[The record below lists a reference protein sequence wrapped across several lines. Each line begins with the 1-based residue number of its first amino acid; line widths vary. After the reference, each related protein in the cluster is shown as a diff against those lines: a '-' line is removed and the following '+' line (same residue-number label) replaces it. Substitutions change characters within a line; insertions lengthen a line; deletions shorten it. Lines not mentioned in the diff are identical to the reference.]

1 MYPHVYN
8 VSAGNL
14 NDPGVYAPLAS
25 FVPDPIGSSTQVT
38 RTQHQSAGNET
49 NPAFTYLVNF
59 TSTVT
64 VTDLIV
70 EFQQTSPTLGAASI
84 IDVQLPPAAG
94 IAAISFAIDTL
105 DDPSTSECDSGQ
117 RCWADS
123 IDLGAIVAVGT
134 SLEDSAGTSTQIQT
148 DDLMFGGSA
157 GSGNS
162 CPTYQQLQADG
173 FSCPGSNVCL
183 PQGCMMCPSPFMM
196 TGTGSP
202 CTDPQAVICG
212 CQ

>member
-1 MYPHVYN
+1 M
-8 VSAGNL
+8 SL
-14 NDPGVYAPLAS
+14 LAS
-25 FVPDPIGSSTQVT
+25 FVADPIGSSTQVT

-84 IDVQLPPAAG
+84 IDVQLTAATDTAATSRSSSIRWTIPPR
-94 IAAISFAIDTL
+94 L
-105 DDPSTSECDSGQ
+105 ECDSGQ

-123 IDLGAIVAVGT
+123 IDPGATVAVGT
-134 SLEDSAGTSTQIQT
+134 SLEDSAGTSTQIHT
-148 DDLMFGGSA
+148 DVLMFGGSA

-183 PQGCMMCPSPFMM
+183 PSGCTMCPSPFVM

-202 CTDPQAVICG
+202 CADSQAVICG
-212 CQ
+212 C